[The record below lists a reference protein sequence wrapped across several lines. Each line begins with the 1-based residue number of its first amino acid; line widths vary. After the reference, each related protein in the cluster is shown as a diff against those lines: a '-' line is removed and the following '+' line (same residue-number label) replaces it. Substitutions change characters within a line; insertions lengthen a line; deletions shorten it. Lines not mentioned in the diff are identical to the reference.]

1 MTRIVSC
8 LLVAVT
14 AGLVAASGA
23 SAKEDMTIWG
33 YGVRQPIYRDDTTQL
48 KFVVKNNGPGRA
60 TGVWLQATVPA
71 ALHIRATKLYG
82 GGSCS
87 VKGTFMKC
95 ALGDFVSQQN
105 ATVLVDVR
113 GDAVG
118 TWITQADVYSTDGKD
133 TSGGNG
139 QVRATIMVKPR
150 DSASAPAQTA
160 WPDGSYGT
168 PPPGYSLAAR
178 MRARFA
184 KLQHVVRDGGL
195 RISLRL
201 PRGGRLLVGAKIR
214 VPGGFVHLASVGREH
229 VTNRRAWT
237 FWLGASPDAH
247 AQLRRALRTRGALAA
262 RVWVRYKDE
271 TIRYALD
278 VTR

>member
-71 ALHIRATKLYG
+71 ALHIRATRLYG
-82 GGSCS
+82 GRSCS
-87 VKGTFMKC
+87 VKGTFVKC

-133 TSGGNG
+133 ISGGNG
-139 QVRATIMVKPR
+139 QVGATIMVKPR
-150 DSASAPAQTA
+150 DSAVAPPQTA

-237 FWLGASPDAH
+237 FWLGATADAH
-247 AQLRRALRTRGALAA
+247 EQLRRALRTRGALAA

-271 TIRYALD
+271 TIRYDLD

>member
-1 MTRIVSC
+1 MTRMVSC
-8 LLVAVT
+8 LLMAVT
-14 AGLVAASGA
+14 VGLVAASAA

-33 YGVRQPIYRDDTTQL
+33 HAVRQPIYRDETTQL

-71 ALHIRATKLYG
+71 GLHVRGTKLYG
-82 GGSCS
+82 GQSCS
-87 VKGTFMKC
+87 VQGTFVKC
-95 ALGDFVSQQN
+95 RMGDFVNQQN
-105 ATVLVDVR
+105 ATVLIEVR
-113 GDAVG
+113 GDAIG
-118 TWITQADVYSTDGKD
+118 TWITEADVYSTDGKD

-139 QVRATIMVKPR
+139 QVRATIMVQAR
-150 DSASAPAQTA
+150 DSASAPPQTA

-184 KLQHVVRDGGL
+184 KLQHVVRDGGIRL
-195 RISLRL
+195 SLRF
-201 PRGGRLLVGAKIR
+201 PRGGRLLIGAKIR

-237 FWLGASPDAH
+237 FWLGVSADAR
-247 AQLRRALRTRGALAA
+247 APLRQALRTRDALAA

-271 TIRYALD
+271 TIRYDLEVA
-278 VTR
+278 R